1 MAVKCNSLNRQNL
14 ASSQVSKVEIENVE
28 PYPQQVPD
36 AKFNFQQSDINFPI
50 RRRRFLGLGLF
61 GLTGLSL
68 SSLSS
73 YSKKIEDR
81 ALKSFTQIV
90 SGIKEDLYWDRTDRF
105 EDKVK
110 LLQSAWDKKDFK
122 LVRSLL
128 NSLRITSIQAQIE
141 EDSPGR
147 PLSDSSHFEK
157 VEFLPLH
164 LRSWAKGWMYYKV
177 IEIKESAS
185 VERKAEPVEVLLSFS
200 TSQMDSPF
208 REIRV
213 ASVDNGIIREVT
225 SQVFDVTRRNGEW
238 FCKLLFLSNCLAN
251 ERKVFLIFYGNPDA
265 ELPAYLSDL
274 KTTGKGVGLTIE
286 NNVYKAILSESTG
299 QLERLII
306 KHGHGVEL
314 YAGGEAHGELPGID
328 WAHDYVSDGFYQ
340 KFRITLWD
348 ECPDYEIVRG
358 PICTIVRRWGF
369 PYSPIHPVFSPSR
382 LNMDVEYRFY
392 AGLPYFHKFGKMTS
406 IKDFELVYARDDEWV
421 FTGQPF
427 TDTLWMG
434 PDGKLKVGE
443 VDPAFKDNLWGVG
456 FFNKDTKDS
465 FFGIFLEH
473 YAEGLPE
480 LLHNGSPQAHYDWAL
495 QLWSRSPLSVKK
507 LPAGAVLHEKNAYL
521 SIPFT
526 DEEGPRKIEGLR
538 HRLMKPL
545 SVSKGKLNSNVLR
558 VSSESLARPGEAGD
572 SLISKKMIWDAL
584 QNCKDYELYK
594 ADISI
599 VDLGLVYDI
608 SVQGDLIKI
617 VLAMPHR
624 GRPLG
629 GFFTHVTSP
638 IDPKIF
644 HTIPDVLLKIPGVRD
659 VVMEQT
665 WYPGWNS
672 NLITDVGRKKLN
684 M

>member
-14 ASSQVSKVEIENVE
+14 ASSQVSKAEIENVE

-36 AKFNFQQSDINFPI
+36 AKFNSPQSDISFPI

-81 ALKSFTQIV
+81 ALKSFTKIV

-128 NSLRITSIQAQIE
+128 NSLRITGIQAQIE

-177 IEIKESAS
+177 IEIKERAS

-213 ASVDNGIIREVT
+213 ASVDNGIIKEVT
-225 SQVFDVTRRNGEW
+225 SQVFDVVRRNGEW
-238 FCKLLFLSNCLAN
+238 FCKLLFLSNCRAN
-251 ERKVFLIFYGNPDA
+251 ESKVFLIFYGNPDA

-465 FFGIFLEH
+465 FFGLFLEH

-495 QLWSRSPLSVKK
+495 QLWSRSPLAVKK

-521 SIPFT
+521 SMPFT
-526 DEEGPRKIEGLR
+526 DAEGPQKIEELR

-545 SVSKGKLNSNVLR
+545 SVAKGKLNSNALR

-572 SLISKKMIWDAL
+572 SLISKKLIWEAL
-584 QNCKDYELYK
+584 RNCKDYELYK

-644 HTIPDVLLKIPGVRD
+644 YTIPDVLLKIPGVRD

-684 M
+684 L